1 MSIHRRLTKN
11 GTVFDVR
18 YREGGKN
25 RGRTFD
31 TREDAKGFEAE
42 QTRRRRLGAHAPAE
56 ASTTLL
62 TDFLEHWMLTSGP
75 TWAAKTQLTRIGYVE
90 KWIDPYLGSVPLRDL
105 GRARVREWRAE
116 IMRDGSRPVNTNNIV
131 RVLSSALGTAAD
143 EGMIPANPCLRLGRV
158 PTEPTERKA
167 WPPAAV
173 NEIINAMPTQRDRAI
188 VAIMA
193 YAGLRPAEVVALR
206 WEDVRSGTI
215 HVWRSVQV
223 GSVKTAKGF
232 ASRTVPISP
241 KLRKVLDAARPD
253 GAEPGDLIAQA
264 QRGEWL
270 NWSMWGRKVWQ
281 PVRDSLGLTGV
292 PYDLRHTAASTWI
305 MDGHDLL
312 TVASWLG
319 HAPAVT
325 LDHYA
330 HLFAEARTERAST
343 STAPKRA
350 RRPSARPASSP
361 ETRARGR
368 SSARGTAARS

>member
-1 MSIHRRLTKN
+1 MSIHRRTTKN

-31 TREDAKGFEAE
+31 TREDAKAFEAE

-56 ASTTLL
+56 ASSMLL

-75 TWAAKTQLTRIGYVE
+75 TWAAKTQGTRIAYIE
-90 KWIDPYLGSVPLRDL
+90 KWIDPYIGNVQLRDL
-105 GRARVREWRAE
+105 GRTRVREWRAE

-143 EGMIPANPCLRLGRV
+143 EGMIPANPCLKLGQV

-167 WPPAAV
+167 WPPKV
-173 NEIINAMPTQRDRAI
+173 VTEIIKQMPTERDQAI

-215 HVWRSVQV
+215 HIWRSVQE
-223 GSVKTAKGF
+223 GRVKTTKGF

-253 GAEPGDLIAQA
+253 DAEPGDLIAQA

-281 PVRDSLGLTGV
+281 PVRDALGLHGV

-330 HLFAEARTERAST
+330 HLFAEARTERATTST
-343 STAPKRA
+343 SPKRA
-350 RRPSARPASSP
+350 KRPSVRQASQTG
-361 ETRARGR
+361 TRARGR
-368 SSARGTAARS
+368 SSARGTAAQS

>member
-1 MSIHRRLTKN
+1 MSIHRRSTKN

-18 YREGGKN
+18 YREGGRN

-31 TREDAKGFEAE
+31 TREDAKAFEAE
-42 QTRRRRLGAHAPAE
+42 QTRRKRLGAHAPAE
-56 ASTTLL
+56 ASPMPL

-75 TWAAKTQLTRIGYVE
+75 TWAAKTQVTRIAYIE
-90 KWIDPYLGSVPLRDL
+90 KWIDPYIGDVPLRDL
-105 GRARVREWRAE
+105 GRARVREWRAQ
-116 IMRDGSRPVNTNNIV
+116 IMRDGSKPVNTNNIV

-143 EGMIPANPCLRLGRV
+143 EGLIPANPCLKLGQV
-158 PTEPTERKA
+158 PTDPTERKA
-167 WPPAAV
+167 WPPKTVA
-173 NEIINAMPTQRDRAI
+173 EIIKRMPTDRDKAI

-206 WEDVRSGTI
+206 WEDVRDGTI
-215 HVWRSVQV
+215 HVWRSVQE
-223 GSVKTAKGF
+223 GGVKTTKGF

-241 KLRKVLDAARPD
+241 KLRKVLNAAVTEDAE
-253 GAEPGDLIAQA
+253 GGDLIAQA
-264 QRGEWL
+264 QRGQWL

-281 PVRDSLGLTGV
+281 PVRDALGLEGV

-305 MDGHDLL
+305 MEGHDLL

-330 HLFAEARTERAST
+330 HLFAEARTARATTST
-343 STAPKRA
+343 SPKRA
-350 RRPSARPASSP
+350 KRPSSRQASPP

>member
-1 MSIHRRLTKN
+1 MFLTWCGEQPEYAALLPARNPAKTKKAREAL
-11 GTVFDVR
+11 GKAGVKKDVLQ
-18 YREGGKN
+18 
-25 RGRTFD
+25 RGQLAAWFT
-31 TREDAKGFEAE
+31 AVQQLQSPVIAACL
-42 QTRRRRLGAHAPAE
+42 QMM
-56 ASTTLL
+56 LL
-62 TDFLEHWMLTSGP
+62 TG
-75 TWAAKTQLTRIGYVE
+75 
-90 KWIDPYLGSVPLRDL
+90 
-105 GRARVREWRAE
+105 ARPGE
-116 IMRDGSRPVNTNNIV
+116 
-131 RVLSSALGTAAD
+131 VL
-143 EGMIPANPCLRLGRV
+143 
-158 PTEPTERKA
+158 
-167 WPPAAV
+167 
-173 NEIINAMPTQRDRAI
+173 
-188 VAIMA
+188 
-193 YAGLRPAEVVALR
+193 ALR

-241 KLRKVLDAARPD
+241 KLRKVLDTARPD

-281 PVRDSLGLTGV
+281 PVRERLGLTGV
-292 PYDLRHTAASTWI
+292 AYDLRHTAASTWI

-350 RRPSARPASSP
+350 RRPSARPASPP